1 MNNEQKHLDSLR
13 RLEEEA
19 TNLQDLYKTY
29 HQAITTQLPRRTG
42 EELEGS
48 NILRCLIN
56 RIDQNKRQK
65 EYLQR
70 NQGSYYR
77 FTSLDESGYT
87 RLKKDYEGQSE
98 RYAKA
103 FLSMIKV
110 KDSHWR
116 TPIELDRDYI
126 EQTND
131 IHLACWYMYFDPYYG
146 QIPKS
151 KDQNNWLQS
160 YLIKP
165 KFSVGDIVSLRA
177 AIPEGAVK
185 YEYDWGN
192 GNIHLKMKHVDTPF
206 KKRTFMI
213 LGQYEK
219 SSKYYEKSYKPNACG
234 GMRRYK
240 VLPVG
245 DTTVYYIIERCLKK
259 NKTKA
264 VKDAKRT

>member
-1 MNNEQKHLDSLR
+1 MNNEQKHLDTLR
-13 RLEEEA
+13 RFDEELE
-19 TNLQDLYKTY
+19 NLLELYKTY
-29 HQAITTQLPRRTG
+29 YCVLKKRFPKYTD
-42 EELEGS
+42 EELPKIS
-48 NILRCLIN
+48 SILNSLTHKIAT
-56 RIDQNKRQK
+56 NKRNR
-65 EYLQR
+65 EYSER
-70 NQGSYYR
+70 NKTWYR
-77 FTSLDESGYT
+77 YITLDESGYT
-87 RLKKDYEGQSE
+87 RLKKDYEDQSG

-116 TPIELDRDYI
+116 TPIEIDRDYI
-126 EQTND
+126 KQTND
-131 IHLACWYMYFDPYYG
+131 VHLACWFMYFDPYYG

-151 KDQNNWLQS
+151 KDQNNWLKS
-160 YLIKP
+160 YLIEP

-185 YEYDWGN
+185 YEYDWGR
-192 GNIHLKMKHVDTPF
+192 GHKDLRAKHVDKPF

-213 LGQYEK
+213 LGEHEEA
-219 SSKYYEKSYKPNACG
+219 SRYYEKTYKPNANG

-259 NKTKA
+259 NRTKA
-264 VKDAKRT
+264 VKDAKGT

>member
-1 MNNEQKHLDSLR
+1 MNKEQKHLDTLR
-13 RLEEEA
+13 RFDEELV
-19 TNLQDLYKTY
+19 NLQELHKSYCCVLKKRFPKHTD
-29 HQAITTQLPRRTG
+29 
-42 EELEGS
+42 EELHRKSSILSSLTHKIDTSKRNREYCLS
-48 NILRCLIN
+48 N
-56 RIDQNKRQK
+56 KTW
-65 EYLQR
+65 YL
-70 NQGSYYR
+70 YI
-77 FTSLDESGYT
+77 TLDESGYT
-87 RLKKDYEGQSE
+87 RLKKDHGGQSE

-126 EQTND
+126 KQTND
-131 IHLACWYMYFDPYYG
+131 VHVACWFIYFDSYYG

-151 KDQNNWLQS
+151 KDQYNWLKS
-160 YLIKP
+160 YLIEP

-177 AIPEGAVK
+177 TLPEGAIK
-185 YEYDWGN
+185 YEYDWGR
-192 GNIHLKMKHVDTPF
+192 GHKDLRAKHVDKPF

-213 LGQYEK
+213 LGEHEEAT
-219 SSKYYEKSYKPNACG
+219 KYYEKTYKPNANG

-259 NKTKA
+259 NRTKA